1 MKVIGLCGG
10 SGSGKSIVSK
20 CFFNRGVPSLDT
32 DAVYHTM
39 VESSSECSAALINEF
54 GESIKNSGGG
64 VNRKVLA
71 DIVFGFDSENKLK
84 KLNSISHFYILKHC
98 REWLSEQERKG
109 VKAAIIDAPVLFES
123 GFDRECDLTVA
134 VIASSELRI
143 ERIKK
148 RDKTTEEDAKKR
160 IKNQADDDFLVKNAD
175 YVIYNNTTEQE
186 LDLQVEKI
194 CRLILR

>member
-20 CFFNRGVPSLDT
+20 CFLNRGIPSLDT
-32 DAVYHTM
+32 DAVYHAM
-39 VESSSECSAALINEF
+39 VENDSECSRTLINEF
-54 GESIKNSGGG
+54 GDSIKNSKGG

-71 DIVFGFDSENKLK
+71 RIVFGFDSESKLK
-84 KLNSISHFYILKHC
+84 RLNSISHFYILKTC
-98 REWLSEQERKG
+98 REWLAEQESKG

-123 GFDRECDLTVA
+123 GFNSECDITVA
-134 VIASSELRI
+134 VISSFDLRVK
-143 ERIKK
+143 RIVA
-148 RDKTTEEDAKKR
+148 RDGMTEEEAKKR
-160 IKNQADDDFLVKNAD
+160 IKNQADDEFLIKNAD

>member
-20 CFFNRGVPSLDT
+20 CFLNRGVPSLDT

-39 VESSSECSAALINEF
+39 VESNTECSVALINEF
-54 GESIKNSGGG
+54 GESIKNSNGG

-84 KLNSISHFYILKHC
+84 KLNSISHFYILKYC
-98 REWLSEQERKG
+98 REWLLEQESKG

-123 GFDRECDLTVA
+123 GFDRECDVTVA

-143 ERIKK
+143 ERIIK

-160 IKNQADDDFLVKNAD
+160 IKNQADDDFLIKNAD
-175 YVIYNNTTEQE
+175 YVIYNNKTEKE

>member
-20 CFFNRGVPSLDT
+20 CFFNRGIPSLDT
-32 DAVYHTM
+32 DAVYHAM
-39 VESSSECSAALINEF
+39 VENDSECSAALINEF
-54 GESIKNSGGG
+54 GESIKNSKGG

-84 KLNSISHFYILKHC
+84 RLNVISHFYILKAC
-98 REWLSEQERKG
+98 REWLAEQESSG
-109 VKAAIIDAPVLFES
+109 AKAAIIDAPVLFES
-123 GFDRECDLTVA
+123 GFDRECDITVA
-134 VIASSELRI
+134 VVASFDLRVK
-143 ERIKK
+143 RILQ

-160 IKNQADDDFLVKNAD
+160 INNQADDNFLIKNAD